1 MGQRET
7 LSDGHVD
14 TLQVCSHDQISAL
27 SRALPLTLQWLVCM
41 QTQGNLASLLHE
53 LGDGE
58 GALALLD
65 DCVPLM
71 LDKLGHTSPI
81 AGYFQ
86 HVRDE
91 IFEQL
96 TG

>member
-1 MGQRET
+1 MC
-7 LSDGHVD
+7 V
-14 TLQVCSHDQISAL
+14 
-27 SRALPLTLQWLVCM
+27 

-65 DCVPLM
+65 ECVPLM
-71 LDKLGHTSPI
+71 LDKLGQTSPI
-81 AGYFQ
+81 ASYFQ

-91 IFEQL
+91 VVEQL